1 MTVKIG
7 DNPTLVSVFLLQNLL
22 EDNTKTIN
30 ACDVRRKNAFDTIG
44 RRLVIVA
51 KTERMGI

>member
-7 DNPTLVSVFLLQNLL
+7 NSPTLVSVFLPQNLL

-30 ACDVRRKNAFDTIG
+30 ACDVRLKNAFDGIG
-44 RRLVIVA
+44 RALVIVA
-51 KTERMGI
+51 KTERMRI

>member
-30 ACDVRRKNAFDTIG
+30 ACDVRQKNAFDTIG

-51 KTERMGI
+51 KTERMRI